1 MLTLARRY
9 VESSLKTADRNPR
22 KFLGTSRKLSFETRF
37 SFHDSFESKLS
48 SYSYCSVGCWGGVN
62 GWTVLQLFAVFH
74 SPHRL
79 QSGRG
84 GELHLTMTNFSMI
97 CTPPNI
103 QRNFFNFVFC
113 LVLGVQLSMVQAF
126 KWTGECFFIFKAIIS
141 HTRPVFIVFIQCAE
155 ILIIVCCFVGQY
167 TWLLTKSDLGLEIP
181 IINSSS

>member
-48 SYSYCSVGCWGGVN
+48 SYSYCSVGCWGGGRKWVDCF
-62 GWTVLQLFAVFH
+62 TVICYFPF
-74 SPHRL
+74 PHRL

-103 QRNFFNFVFC
+103 RRNFFNFVFC
-113 LVLGVQLSMVQAF
+113 LVLGVQLSVVQAF
-126 KWTGECFFIFKAIIS
+126 K
-141 HTRPVFIVFIQCAE
+141 
-155 ILIIVCCFVGQY
+155 
-167 TWLLTKSDLGLEIP
+167 
-181 IINSSS
+181 